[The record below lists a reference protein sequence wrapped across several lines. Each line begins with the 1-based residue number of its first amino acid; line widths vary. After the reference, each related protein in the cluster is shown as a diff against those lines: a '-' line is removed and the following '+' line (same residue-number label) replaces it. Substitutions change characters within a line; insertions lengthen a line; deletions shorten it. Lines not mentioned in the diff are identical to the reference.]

1 MLGLQFPRLC
11 TERVSLSMG
20 RGVSRSPLSLVL
32 CDGVVFH
39 VCISRGNTRDVF
51 QRDVQ
56 TGGTSLY
63 HPREAGGCPDV
74 MNEGIPSYR
83 I

>member
-1 MLGLQFPRLC
+1 M
-11 TERVSLSMG
+11 
-20 RGVSRSPLSLVL
+20 
-32 CDGVVFH
+32 
-39 VCISRGNTRDVF
+39 F

-74 MNEGIPSYR
+74 MNEGIPSFR
-83 I
+83 IWGGMVVEEDIINTGSEEKDGVSVSRGTYISESKRASLD

>member
-1 MLGLQFPRLC
+1 MP
-11 TERVSLSMG
+11 
-20 RGVSRSPLSLVL
+20 
-32 CDGVVFH
+32 
-39 VCISRGNTRDVF
+39 TRNVF

-74 MNEGIPSYR
+74 MNRGSHLAESEEG
-83 I
+83 